1 MFKVLSEPL
10 PGVYILSNPCFT
22 DERGIFFKTFN
33 YTLFKDLDIKF
44 TPREQFSTISSK
56 NVLRGMHFQV
66 QESSHNKLITCTS
79 GSILDVIVDVR
90 LSSPNYNKPFSIEM
104 SSERNLLVFIG
115 KGYAH
120 GFLSLENNTLVSY
133 TTDKE
138 YNPSLDSGVHWSSID
153 FHWPLENP
161 LVSKRDQMHPNIG
174 ERKCEFF

>member
-33 YTLFKDLDIKF
+33 YTLFKDLDIEF

-66 QESSHNKLITCTS
+66 QESSHNKLVSCNS

-90 LSSPNYNKPFSIEM
+90 TSSPYYNMPFSIEL
-104 SSERNLLVFIG
+104 SGKSNQLVFIG

-120 GFLSLENNTLVSY
+120 GFLSLEEDTLVSY

-138 YNPSLDSGVHWSSID
+138 YNQSLDSGVHWSSINY
-153 FHWPLENP
+153 HWPVERP
-161 LVSKRDQMHPNIG
+161 LVSTRDQMHPDIG
-174 ERKCEFF
+174 EQKCEFF